1 MTDSIADLLTQ
12 LRNANSALLPDLVV
26 AHSRLKERIALV
38 LKKEGYIADCA
49 VDGKIKKTLKLKLK
63 FKGRRGVIEGVRRIS
78 TPGLRRYVGAT
89 EIPRVLGGMGTAVL
103 STPKGIMTGAEA
115 KRLNLGGELLCY
127 VW

>member
-12 LRNANSALLPDLVV
+12 LRNANSALLPEMVC

-38 LKKEGYIADCA
+38 FKKEGYIADCA

-63 FKGRRGVIEGVRRIS
+63 YKGRRGVIEGVRRIS

-103 STPKGIMTGAEA
+103 STPKGVMTGSEA
-115 KRLNLGGELLCY
+115 KRQNLGGELLCY
-127 VW
+127 IW